1 MVAAIIAGP
10 ILAVQVQKYLE
21 SFNESKKRKMALF
34 ETLMSTRGDKAFH
47 THVTALNKIDIE
59 FYGKSVLGIRSQ
71 SNGEKKVTKAWK
83 MYNDHLNSRDGADEY
98 KAWALR
104 GEPLFINLLYV
115 MSQHL
120 GYEFDEVQL
129 RRDFY
134 KPQGHV
140 NVQTDQEIIR
150 AGIVDVLAG
159 RKPIPVVVTYL
170 PPYTPIEPST
180 NVKSQD

>member
-1 MVAAIIAGP
+1 
-10 ILAVQVQKYLE
+10 
-21 SFNESKKRKMALF
+21 MALF

-71 SNGEKKVTKAWK
+71 SNGEKNITNAWK
-83 MYNDHLNSRDGADEY
+83 MYNDQLNSRYVADEF
-98 KAWALR
+98 KAWASR
-104 GEPLFINLLYV
+104 GDQLFIKLLYV

-129 RRDFY
+129 KRDFY

-140 NVQTDQEIIR
+140 NVETDQEKIR
-150 AGIVDVLAG
+150 AGIVDVLDG
-159 RKPIPVVVTYL
+159 LKPIPVAVTYL
-170 PPYTPIEPST
+170 PPYPPIEPST